1 MSLRGC
7 TACLSGLGL
16 LAAAALLPA
25 GGPAPGVLAAGDDI
39 AGTVTGA
46 AGPEAGVWVIA
57 ETGDFD
63 TSFRKTVVTDDAGR
77 FLVPDLPDATYDVW
91 VRGYGLVDS
100 GKSPARP
107 GDRLEL
113 TVRAAASPREAAE
126 IYPANYWYSLLEVP
140 PASDFP
146 GTGPRGNGIG
156 TAMRTQADW
165 IDRMKDG
172 CQLCHQLGNHA
183 TREMPMLDLDDFD
196 STADAWNYR
205 IQAGGAGPAMAA
217 EINRIGRPRAIQ
229 LYAEWTD
236 RIRAGELPPAPP
248 RPQGVERNVVLTS
261 WGWGHPRGM
270 VHDNVSTDKRNPT
283 LYPNGP
289 VYGVGGAGLVIT
301 DISARR
307 SVRMDLPTR
316 VERPRRAT
324 SYEGSSTRVPSL
336 YWGDEPAG
344 LVSRSAHNPM
354 MDDKGR
360 LWITQAVRPNDV
372 PGWCLEGSDHPF
384 ARYYPIQHRDE
395 SRQVSY
401 YDPETGEF
409 ELIDTCFFTH
419 HLQFADDA
427 DDTLWL
433 SGSTEAVGWLNTRLY
448 DETGDERAAQGWCP
462 TVIDTNGDGV
472 ITRPWNQPDRD
483 GAVEIDPARDTRIGS
498 LDKFRRAYGIIPHPD
513 GSVWI
518 TRRFP
523 VPGQLIRIERGDNP
537 PETCKAEVYEPPYD
551 PDGDPDL
558 WGYGPRGIDVD
569 RNGLVWTALGGSG
582 HVASF
587 DRGKCRVLDGP
598 EATGQHCAE
607 GWTLHQTPGPRMKG
621 VEGTANADYH
631 YYHWVDQFDTLGLGE
646 NVPITTGTTSD
657 ALLVLLPETG
667 EWVTMRVPYP
677 LGFYSRGLDG
687 RIDDP
692 DAGWKGRGVWA
703 SFNTGSTFHLE
714 GGKGMTS
721 EIVRFQIRPDPLA
734 E

>member
-1 MSLRGC
+1 MSARVC
-7 TACLSGLGL
+7 TACLSGLSL
-16 LAAAALLPA
+16 LAAAALLPG
-25 GGPAPGVLAAGDDI
+25 GGPAPEVLAAGDDI
-39 AGTVTGA
+39 AGVVTSA

-63 TSFRKTVVTDDAGR
+63 TSFRKTVVTDDGGR
-77 FLVPDLPDATYDVW
+77 FLVPDVPDATYDVW

-100 GKSPARP
+100 ERTSARP
-107 GDRLEL
+107 GDRIEL

-283 LYPNGP
+283 LYPDEP

-301 DISARR
+301 DVRNHH

-354 MDDKGR
+354 MDDQGR

-401 YDPETGEF
+401 YDPET
-409 ELIDTCFFTH
+409 
-419 HLQFADDA
+419 
-427 DDTLWL
+427 
-433 SGSTEAVGWLNTRLY
+433 
-448 DETGDERAAQGWCP
+448 
-462 TVIDTNGDGV
+462 
-472 ITRPWNQPDRD
+472 
-483 GAVEIDPARDTRIGS
+483 
-498 LDKFRRAYGIIPHPD
+498 
-513 GSVWI
+513 
-518 TRRFP
+518 
-523 VPGQLIRIERGDNP
+523 
-537 PETCKAEVYEPPYD
+537 
-551 PDGDPDL
+551 
-558 WGYGPRGIDVD
+558 
-569 RNGLVWTALGGSG
+569 
-582 HVASF
+582 
-587 DRGKCRVLDGP
+587 
-598 EATGQHCAE
+598 
-607 GWTLHQTPGPRMKG
+607 
-621 VEGTANADYH
+621 
-631 YYHWVDQFDTLGLGE
+631 
-646 NVPITTGTTSD
+646 
-657 ALLVLLPETG
+657 
-667 EWVTMRVPYP
+667 
-677 LGFYSRGLDG
+677 
-687 RIDDP
+687 
-692 DAGWKGRGVWA
+692 
-703 SFNTGSTFHLE
+703 
-714 GGKGMTS
+714 
-721 EIVRFQIRPDPLA
+721 
-734 E
+734 

>member
-100 GKSPARP
+100 DKSPARP

-183 TREMPMLDLDDFD
+183 TREMPLLDLDDFD

-248 RPQGVERNVVLTS
+248 RPRGVERNVVLTS

>member
-1 MSLRGC
+1 MGARRC

-16 LAAAALLPA
+16 LAAALMAA
-25 GGPAPGVLAAGDDI
+25 GGLAPGILAAGDDI
-39 AGTVTGA
+39 SGTVTGA
-46 AGPEAGVWVIA
+46 SGPEAGVWVIA

-77 FLVPDLPDATYDVW
+77 FLVPDLPDASYEVW

-100 GKSPARP
+100 ERTSARP

-113 TVRAAASPREAAE
+113 TVRAAATPREAAE

-217 EINRIGRPRAIQ
+217 EINRIGRPRAIR

-236 RIRAGELPPAPP
+236 RIRAGEVPPAPP

-301 DISARR
+301 DIAARR

-316 VERPRRAT
+316 IERPRRAT

-354 MDDKGR
+354 MDEHGR

-472 ITRPWNQPDRD
+472 ITRSRGTSPTGTARSRSTRRGTPASAASTSSAAPTASSPTPTARSGSP
-483 GAVEIDPARDTRIGS
+483 GASRCRGSSSGSSGATTRRRPARPRSTSRPTIRTATPVCGATARAASTSTATGS
-498 LDKFRRAYGIIPHPD
+498 
-513 GSVWI
+513 
-518 TRRFP
+518 
-523 VPGQLIRIERGDNP
+523 
-537 PETCKAEVYEPPYD
+537 C
-551 PDGDPDL
+551 
-558 WGYGPRGIDVD
+558 GPR
-569 RNGLVWTALGGSG
+569 WAAAATSPASTA
-582 HVASF
+582 ASA
-587 DRGKCRVLDGP
+587 RC
-598 EATGQHCAE
+598 
-607 GWTLHQTPGPRMKG
+607 
-621 VEGTANADYH
+621 
-631 YYHWVDQFDTLGLGE
+631 
-646 NVPITTGTTSD
+646 
-657 ALLVLLPETG
+657 
-667 EWVTMRVPYP
+667 
-677 LGFYSRGLDG
+677 
-687 RIDDP
+687 
-692 DAGWKGRGVWA
+692 
-703 SFNTGSTFHLE
+703 
-714 GGKGMTS
+714 
-721 EIVRFQIRPDPLA
+721 
-734 E
+734 

>member
-100 GKSPARP
+100 DKSPARP

-236 RIRAGELPPAPP
+236 RIRAGALPPAPP
-248 RPQGVERNVVLTS
+248 RPRGVERNVVLTS

-324 SYEGSSTRVPSL
+324 SYEGSSTRVSSL

-587 DRGKCRVLDGP
+587 DRGKCRVLAGP

-607 GWTLHQTPGPRMKG
+607 GWTLYETPGPRMKG